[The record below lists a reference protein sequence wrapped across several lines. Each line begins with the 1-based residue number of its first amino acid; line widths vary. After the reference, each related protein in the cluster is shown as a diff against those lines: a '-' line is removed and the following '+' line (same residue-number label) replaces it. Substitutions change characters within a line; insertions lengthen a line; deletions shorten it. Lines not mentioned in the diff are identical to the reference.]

1 MDSKCF
7 QYAVTVVLNYENLV
21 KDLQWRSKFKLFI
34 DQYDLEEVSF
44 PSHQKDWK
52 MSETNDKTICC

>member
-1 MDSKCF
+1 M
-7 QYAVTVVLNYENLV
+7 LNYENLV

-34 DQYDLEEVSF
+34 DQYDLEEVSV